1 MCYAISVSTPGP
13 TAPLF
18 VNGEGMRGGS
28 VHHNIA
34 GYPFLG
40 HVWTAPRY
48 RFFSIRD
55 EFPALLP
62 TAVNGVSVP
71 GELYDVPLAVIRD
84 KFMPDEPEELE
95 LAVIELSDGAA
106 LAVVLRPDRADDQG
120 LIDISD
126 AGGWRAYQAH

>member
-1 MCYAISVSTPGP
+1 MSTPDR

-18 VNGEGMRGGS
+18 VNGEGMKGGS
-28 VHHNIA
+28 VHYNIA

-40 HVWTAPRY
+40 HVRTAPRY

-62 TAVNGVSVP
+62 TAENGVSVP
-71 GELYDVPLAVIRD
+71 GELYEVPLAVIRD

-95 LAVIELSDGAA
+95 LAVIELADGPA
-106 LAVVLRPDRADDQG
+106 LAVVLRPDRVHDDG